1 MKKGFL
7 SSGIRIVLLLTA
19 ALLLHFSV
27 CSQEG
32 PLNRLNWSERN
43 HELLNRM
50 IADYGSRG
58 KYYDGKSL
66 PYIVLDWDQTC
77 AFQDVEEALMRYQLF
92 RLKFKMNEDQFRLIL
107 QDRINGVTELSY
119 EGKTILLAD
128 IHEDLMNDY
137 RFLLANYCGF
147 GGKLTLDQIR
157 ETAQYKD
164 FVARLLF
171 LSDAYYSSAGIG
183 MEYALVW
190 EVFLLCGFTVDEVR
204 AMAKEAIE
212 LELGNRI
219 SREILTSPD
228 MPGVRSGKVSCSYV
242 SGLRIIPEMQDL
254 ISSCRSRG
262 IDVYIVSASYKPVVE
277 VFSGEGNFG
286 YNLPASNVI
295 AMDMNLRDG
304 RIIPEYR
311 TDWVK
316 TVRQGK
322 VEAIGRAIRSK
333 TGKDHGPLL
342 VGGDS
347 NGDYDMFTAF
357 PDMKLGLIWNTVKG
371 GNIGKLCRIA
381 ADESKSSNPK
391 FILQGRNENTGITI
405 PSSATILVGTDKAV
419 LFRDQV
425 N

>member
-1 MKKGFL
+1 MKNGFL
-7 SSGIRIVLLLTA
+7 SAIFRTALLIAA
-19 ALLLHFSV
+19 ALLMHISV
-27 CSQEG
+27 LSQEG

-43 HELLNRM
+43 HALLNRM
-50 IADYGSRG
+50 IADYGSGG
-58 KYYDGKSL
+58 KFYDGKSL
-66 PYIVLDWDQTC
+66 PYIVLDWDNTC
-77 AFQDVEEALMRYQLF
+77 AFQDVEEALIRYQLF
-92 RLKFKMNEDQFRLIL
+92 RLKFKMNEEQFRLIL
-107 QDRINGVTELSY
+107 QDRINGVTELTY
-119 EGKTILLAD
+119 EGMTFRLSD

-137 RFLLANYCGF
+137 RFLLSNYSGF
-147 GGKLTLDQIR
+147 GGKLSLDQIR
-157 ETAQYKD
+157 ETAQHKD

-183 MEYALVW
+183 MEYALAW
-190 EVFLLCGFTVDEVR
+190 EIHLLSGFTADEVR
-204 AMAKEAIE
+204 KMAKEAIE
-212 LELGNRI
+212 FELGNRI
-219 SREILTSPD
+219 SREVLTSPD
-228 MPGVRSGKVSCSYV
+228 LPGLRSGKVSCSYV

-254 ISSCRSRG
+254 ISSCMSRG
-262 IDVYIVSASYKPVVE
+262 IEVYIVSASYKPVVE

-311 TDWVK
+311 TEWVK
-316 TVRQGK
+316 TVQQGK
-322 VEAIGRAIRSK
+322 VEAIGRVIRSK

-371 GNIGKLCRIA
+371 GNISKLCRIA
-381 ADESKSSNPK
+381 ADESGSENPK

-405 PSSATILVGTDKAV
+405 PSSATILVGTDKPI
-419 LFRDQV
+419 LLKEPI